1 MRVSR
6 HLQAEH
12 RMAMLRQASRLFR
25 AHGIAGVAVADITR
39 AAGLTHGAFYGH
51 FDSKAAIAAEACR
64 DSLTR
69 AAGRWRDIAATAA
82 AAGAD
87 PLAGLV
93 EAYLSESHRD
103 HPGGGCALAALGA
116 ETVREPGIATG
127 LGDGT
132 EALLGAIE
140 AILASAR
147 PAMPPAARPAAALGL
162 LAAMNGGLQLARAL
176 ADRPDRSRAALAA
189 ARHAALRAADPS

>member
-1 MRVSR
+1 MRVTR
-6 HLQAEH
+6 EIQAEH
-12 RMAMLRQASRLFR
+12 RTAMLRHAARLFR
-25 AHGIAGVAVADITR
+25 AQGIAGVSVADITR

-51 FDSKAAIAAEACR
+51 FDSKTAIAAESCR

-69 AAGRWRDIAATAA
+69 AAGRWRDLAAQAA
-82 AAGAD
+82 DLGAD
-87 PLAGLV
+87 PLAAV
-93 EAYLSESHRD
+93 IDAYLCESHRD

-116 ETVREPGIATG
+116 ETVRDPGIANG

-132 EALLGAIE
+132 VALLDAL
-140 AILASAR
+140 ATILATAR
-147 PAMPPAARPAAALGL
+147 PALPAEARPAATLGM

-176 ADRPDRSRAALAA
+176 ADRPDRSAAALQA